1 VLPPPLAQIGKGE
14 LDGCTFKPKIT
25 PLPAQYG
32 STPLSFHQRAALS
45 AAAGVPPSQAP
56 FEDRVLAWDRAKR
69 DEMRRAAEERER
81 RELEQCTFTPT
92 ISATSREVATRTRG
106 GSQGPGGRGGE
117 EIHERL
123 FKQALAAQ
131 QASGAGAARPY
142 SAAAGAASYAFAADG
157 GPAVLLSG
165 GSGAAGGA
173 EAPNSPGAESA
184 PRGRSSSAQAS
195 ARRFSEGRPLFTS
208 TLTGSQQAPLDRAR
222 LEGATAQ
229 LTREEQEYLAECTFE
244 PRINPVVDARPVRS
258 RYRDPTPT
266 RSGEGAAAAAAAA
279 AAAGGGFEGGASRAA
294 AHPPPLPSGLEKCT
308 FQPQTNA
315 LRAASMPVAAAYV
328 QTPIFQRLANT
339 KTAAQVEREQQVR
352 EDAARHAAAQQ
363 AAAADAELGG
373 TSGAGARAASAAASA
388 ASGASGAGAAA
399 DGAGAPASASAAAPP
414 APPAVSAAQSAERER
429 RLQEFLS
436 RQVAAA
442 RKKVEGV
449 EAARRA
455 AAPSLQPALCE
466 RSLRIVQ
473 SKGSGPFLDR
483 IVHDAIRAEHDNLRT
498 QARHS
503 HDPEC
508 TFAPAINPSSR
519 AMRPRSVV
527 DMSRGDALKRETAA
541 RLLRLRIEQE
551 DLEGI
556 TFRPRINERSR
567 VSEGRLRI
575 LSDPDNYVRRIQ
587 HEQDLQA
594 EKARRALSEKE
605 AAERAACTFAPA
617 VHGAPA
623 YVSQIAASMALARSA
638 KELGAPARP
647 DWR

>member
-1 VLPPPLAQIGKGE
+1 
-14 LDGCTFKPKIT
+14 
-25 PLPAQYG
+25 
-32 STPLSFHQRAALS
+32 
-45 AAAGVPPSQAP
+45 
-56 FEDRVLAWDRAKR
+56 
-69 DEMRRAAEERER
+69 
-81 RELEQCTFTPT
+81 
-92 ISATSREVATRTRG
+92 
-106 GSQGPGGRGGE
+106 
-117 EIHERL
+117 
-123 FKQALAAQ
+123 
-131 QASGAGAARPY
+131 
-142 SAAAGAASYAFAADG
+142 
-157 GPAVLLSG
+157 
-165 GSGAAGGA
+165 
-173 EAPNSPGAESA
+173 
-184 PRGRSSSAQAS
+184 
-195 ARRFSEGRPLFTS
+195 
-208 TLTGSQQAPLDRAR
+208 
-222 LEGATAQ
+222 
-229 LTREEQEYLAECTFE
+229 
-244 PRINPVVDARPVRS
+244 VRS

-266 RSGEGAAAAAAAA
+266 RDGTAAAAAAASA
-279 AAAGGGFEGGASRAA
+279 VFEGGGSRAS
-294 AHPPPLPSGLEKCT
+294 AHPPPLPTGLEKCT

-315 LRAASMPVAAAYV
+315 VNAQSMPVAAAYL
-328 QTPIFQRLANT
+328 QTPIFERLANT
-339 KTAAQVEREQQVR
+339 KTSAQVEREAQVR
-352 EDAARHAAAQQ
+352 EDAARLAASQ
-363 AAAADAELGG
+363 
-373 TSGAGARAASAAASA
+373 ASAAAA
-388 ASGASGAGAAA
+388 EEAGADGGAGAAN
-399 DGAGAPASASAAAPP
+399 GAGAPPFSAAAAPP
-414 APPAVSAAQSAERER
+414 APPAALSAERER

-436 RQVAAA
+436 RQAAAA
-442 RKKVEGV
+442 RKKEEGV

-473 SKGSGPFLDR
+473 SKGAGPFLDR
-483 IVHDAIRAEHDNLRT
+483 IVHDAIRMEHDNLRT

-541 RLLRLRIEQE
+541 RLLRLKIEQE

-587 HEQDLQA
+587 RDQDAQA
-594 EKARRALSEKE
+594 ERARRALSDKE

-623 YVSQIAASMALARSA
+623 YVSQIAASMALARSF